1 MTHHHFPRRLIA
13 LSLVSLSLAILAT
26 SCAAEDDFGT
36 VANPQQSA
44 TPTPKP
50 SDLTGG
56 IVDD

>member
-1 MTHHHFPRRLIA
+1 MTRHHFQRLVA
-13 LSLVSLSLAILAT
+13 LSFVSLSLAILAT

-36 VANPQQSA
+36 VSTPQQSA